1 MKYLNLSIQAF
12 LTYKGKK
19 KQTPSAYYGTEM
31 LGAEFFHNHLSD
43 ASRIVQNTLVKNRI
57 LHQLLPLLDH
67 FVLKALYAECKRK
80 FDWIKLDVY
89 RLALGDTFV
98 ASGGWLVSER
108 FKQIVSQYN
117 LSEHKFYPA
126 KLLFKDELLDYYFIQ
141 WGKQVDLSFGN
152 CTYALRNRRKY
163 PTNYTDPEP
172 IFEFWESERISAS
185 ELKIRD
191 RDDDNRRSI
200 EFTITGGV

>member
-1 MKYLNLSIQAF
+1 M
-12 LTYKGKK
+12 
-19 KQTPSAYYGTEM
+19 
-31 LGAEFFHNHLSD
+31 
-43 ASRIVQNTLVKNRI
+43 
-57 LHQLLPLLDH
+57 
-67 FVLKALYAECKRK
+67 
-80 FDWIKLDVY
+80 
-89 RLALGDTFV
+89 
-98 ASGGWLVSER
+98 
-108 FKQIVSQYN
+108 SQYN

-126 KLLFKDELLDYYFIQ
+126 KLLFKDELLGYYFIQ

-200 EFTITGGV
+200 EFMDKGKDLIIKDYVFPQEYDFFYPLLGADKFIIEPLAQELKEAGISGIEIMEVDDRRIAFLHDKAE